1 MSVIKD
7 KENYSSKAIKA
18 GVWYTISAVLL
29 RSISIITTPIFTR
42 LLSTEDYGVVTS
54 FTSWNLFAKSNI

>member
-54 FTSWNLFAKSNI
+54 FT